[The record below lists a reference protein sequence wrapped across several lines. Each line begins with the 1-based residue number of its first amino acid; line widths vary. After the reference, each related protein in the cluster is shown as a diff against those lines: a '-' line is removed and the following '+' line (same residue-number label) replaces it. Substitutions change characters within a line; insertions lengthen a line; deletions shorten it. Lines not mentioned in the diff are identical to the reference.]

1 MAAKLGSLRE
11 RLLSMRGG
19 SEINFSDIESLEDR
33 RTACRFWYRCFYDGI
48 VSSWRQLQDVA
59 AKAVQM
65 GMSDPR
71 KIVFSAKMG
80 LALML
85 ISLLIYLKEPLK
97 EMSRYSVWAI
107 LTVVVVFEFS
117 IGIAQFI
124 QSKLLIDSTGSFLQ
138 IVCL

>member
-33 RTACRFWYRCFYDGI
+33 RTVCRFWYRCCLDGI

-117 IGIAQFI
+117 IGVAQF
-124 QSKLLIDSTGSFLQ
+124 T
-138 IVCL
+138 